1 MYESSLLL
9 FGVRISGSSTL
20 SNAVFQSFTATFV
33 APCSCAEVRIISTG
47 TQSVYID
54 EIEVDECLTCPTV
67 TDLSEIPDCPSEL
80 AQCTAPSQA
89 TQPPSPPSPF
99 AGRHDDTRPPELP
112 PGGLKINFQPTTMDV
127 PVGYVADSGKSN

>member
-33 APCSCAEVRIISTG
+33 APCSCAEVKIVSTG

-67 TDLSEIPDCPSEL
+67 TGLSEIPDCPSEL
-80 AQCTAPSQA
+80 TQCTAPSQA
-89 TQPPSPPSPF
+89 TQPPSSWDLQQFPN
-99 AGRHDDTRPPELP
+99 DTTPPELP

-127 PVGYVADSGKSN
+127 PVGYIADSGKSN